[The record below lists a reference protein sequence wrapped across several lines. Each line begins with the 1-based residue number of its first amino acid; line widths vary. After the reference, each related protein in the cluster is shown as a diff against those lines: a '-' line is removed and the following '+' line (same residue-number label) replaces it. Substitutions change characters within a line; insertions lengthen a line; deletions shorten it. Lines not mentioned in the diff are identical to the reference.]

1 MLVLTRK
8 PNQSI
13 MIADDVEISVLSVSG
28 DKVRLGIKA
37 PREVPVFRTEVYL
50 AMADGEPRNGESR
63 NGHRKAG
70 DEALEGAAKADAEK
84 VDEALRELANPS

>member
-50 AMADGEPRNGESR
+50 AMADGEPRNG
-63 NGHRKAG
+63 HRKTR